1 MNRHFIEEP
10 LMRLGEKKTP
20 AQPASPLW
28 QGFRGVPHLEINRE
42 TGKMRYNPPEPAPVA
57 KRVTRPSRP
66 SNTWEFPQGGFGEF
80 YIAAE
85 SLPVRLLV
93 IADYLTDWKRSGHD
107 PLRPKERYVQLPSQA
122 AERII
127 ALCLYHRLGFA
138 ITANPNNPFDITI
151 KE

>member
-10 LMRLGEKKTP
+10 LMRLGEKKATQAPTP
-20 AQPASPLW
+20 SPW

-42 TGKMRYNPPEPAPVA
+42 TGKMRYSPPEPAPEV

-85 SLPVRLLV
+85 SLPVRLFV
-93 IADYLTDWKRSGHD
+93 IADYLADWRRSGHE
-107 PLRPKERYVQLPSQA
+107 PLRPKKRYVQITSQV
-122 AERII
+122 AERLI
-127 ALCLYHRLGFA
+127 AQCLYHGLGFA
-138 ITANPNNPFDITI
+138 ITGNPNNAFDIII